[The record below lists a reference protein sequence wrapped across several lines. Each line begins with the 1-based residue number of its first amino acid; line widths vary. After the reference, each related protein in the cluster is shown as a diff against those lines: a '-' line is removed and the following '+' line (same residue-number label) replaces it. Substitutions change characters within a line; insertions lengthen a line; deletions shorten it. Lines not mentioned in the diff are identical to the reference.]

1 MPLSQ
6 SENLTTCIGVG
17 GRGCPFKQ
25 LVSNLVRETGT
36 TLLETRWGDITSSV
50 LESLILRVVTLPF
63 ALPRYFSNFFSG
75 FALFQFNPFAIT
87 CILFSYSG
95 GWHHLQLFFMIQ
107 LCVEWCKEWWRSY
120 TCRFVNLPLP
130 HDLALCRMVQRMMK
144 KLYMQVCK
152 PSPPHDLALCRIV
165 QRMMKKLYMQV
176 CKPSPSP
183 PPHDLALCRMVQ
195 RMTKKLYMK
204 VCKPSPYP
212 PPPPLS

>member
-50 LESLILRVVTLPF
+50 LESLILRVVILPF
-63 ALPRYFSNFFSG
+63 ALPCYFSNFFSG
-75 FALFQFNPFAIT
+75 FALFQFNPFTIT

-95 GWHHLQLFFMIQ
+95 GWRHLQLFFMIQ

-120 TCRFVNLPLP
+120 TCRFVNLP
-130 HDLALCRMVQRMMK
+130 
-144 KLYMQVCK
+144 
-152 PSPPHDLALCRIV
+152 
-165 QRMMKKLYMQV
+165 
-176 CKPSPSP
+176 
-183 PPHDLALCRMVQ
+183 
-195 RMTKKLYMK
+195 
-204 VCKPSPYP
+204 
-212 PPPPLS
+212 PPLQFITNAFSEDKQLPWYLAPFSLVPSHFALWSGLNTSV

>member
-1 MPLSQ
+1 MRWH
-6 SENLTTCIGVG
+6 NLQCSRVI
-17 GRGCPFKQ
+17 
-25 LVSNLVRETGT
+25 N
-36 TLLETRWGDITSSV
+36 
-50 LESLILRVVTLPF
+50 LESGYITFCL
-63 ALPRYFSNFFSG
+63 ALLLFKLFSG
-75 FALFQFNPFAIT
+75 FSLFQFNLFTIT

-95 GWHHLQLFFMIQ
+95 GWRHLQLFFMIQ

-204 VCKPSPYP
+204 VCKPSPSP
-212 PPPPLS
+212 PPPPSVN